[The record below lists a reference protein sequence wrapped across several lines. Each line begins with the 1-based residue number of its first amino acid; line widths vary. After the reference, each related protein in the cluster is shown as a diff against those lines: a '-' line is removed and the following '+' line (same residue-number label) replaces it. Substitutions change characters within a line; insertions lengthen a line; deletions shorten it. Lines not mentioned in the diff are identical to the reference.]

1 MTEIEK
7 NREITN
13 FSIVSNELIIN
24 CIKKCCK
31 TQAHLITRVKAMTA
45 TTAVAK
51 TVAKAR
57 ERVEQFFLCLNSI
70 FLTTFNFVVISS
82 FFSFETFVRSLYCY
96 CLFFFISF
104 FVKSSVTLGAY
115 MSSSSSSSS

>member
-57 ERVEQFFLCLNSI
+57 ERVEQFFY
-70 FLTTFNFVVISS
+70 V
-82 FFSFETFVRSLYCY
+82 
-96 CLFFFISF
+96 
-104 FVKSSVTLGAY
+104 
-115 MSSSSSSSS
+115 